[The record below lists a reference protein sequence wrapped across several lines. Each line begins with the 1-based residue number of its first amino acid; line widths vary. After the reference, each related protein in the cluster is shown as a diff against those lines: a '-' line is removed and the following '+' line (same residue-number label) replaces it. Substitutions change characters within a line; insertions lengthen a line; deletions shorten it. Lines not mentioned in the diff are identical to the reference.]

1 MANLLE
7 IENLTVELMS
17 HRGIVYA
24 LSGVDLAV
32 RPGEIHGVVGES
44 GCGKS
49 MTAKSILRL
58 HNPQRSRM
66 RGSIRFEG
74 KELLTLSNREIEKM
88 RGTDISMIFQDP
100 MTSLNPLMTIGG
112 QIADMYRFHTGASK
126 KEAME
131 KAQEMLAKVG
141 IEPAA
146 KRCRQYPFELSGGM
160 QQRVMIAM
168 AIACAATTAKHF
180 ADAQNRD
187 LPKNNQINFISCMCA
202 AIIGFLLLSS
212 DTIATDAASG
222 FNTTYLGSKGLLT
235 AFIAAFV
242 TGIIYKFFIKRN
254 ITVKM
259 PEQVPPNIS
268 QTFKDI
274 IPFSVCITVFWVFD
288 IVFRAAFGFCFAQ
301 GVIQVFQPL
310 FTAADGYIGLA
321 VIYGAMSLFWFVGVH
336 GPSIVEPAI
345 AAALVANMTDNLAA
359 FQAGQHAS
367 AVLTQGAQY
376 FVVCMG
382 GTGATLVLVFMFCF
396 LAKSQEMRAV
406 GKAAIVP
413 VCFAVNEPLLFA
425 APIVLNPVFFVPFV
439 FAPIANIWI
448 LKIFIDFLGM
458 NGFMYTL
465 PWTVPGPIGTIMG
478 LGFQPLAFVMLAL
491 ILVVDFVLYYPFF
504 RAYDAQKCAEEAE
517 ISQEELAAKN
527 AEKAAKLNDAFQGKA
542 DAKSVAAGAAAEA
555 VKVDSPAASAAP
567 AAEATTA
574 SDLNGKRVLV
584 LCQGGGTSG
593 LLANALAK
601 AAKERGIN
609 LETAAEAYGNH
620 VDMLPDFDLVVLAPQ
635 AASYLADLQKDCERV
650 GNKCVACRGKQYI
663 ELSQNG
669 DKSLAFVSE
678 QLSK

>member
-1 MANLLE
+1 MEQLIA
-7 IENLTVELMS
+7 I
-17 HRGIVYA
+17 
-24 LSGVDLAV
+24 
-32 RPGEIHGVVGES
+32 
-44 GCGKS
+44 
-49 MTAKSILRL
+49 
-58 HNPQRSRM
+58 
-66 RGSIRFEG
+66 
-74 KELLTLSNREIEKM
+74 IEKGQPFFNAIA
-88 RGTDISMIFQDP
+88 RNKYLKAIRDGFISVIPIIIFSSIFCLVASVPNIWGFYWPDDINNALWKCYNYSM
-100 MTSLNPLMTIGG
+100 
-112 QIADMYRFHTGASK
+112 
-126 KEAME
+126 
-131 KAQEMLAKVG
+131 G
-141 IEPAA
+141 I
-146 KRCRQYPFELSGGM
+146 L
-160 QQRVMIAM
+160 

-288 IVFRAAFGFCFAQ
+288 IAFRAAFGFCFAQ

-336 GPSIVEPAI
+336 GPSIVEP
-345 AAALVANMTDNLAA
+345 
-359 FQAGQHAS
+359 
-367 AVLTQGAQY
+367 
-376 FVVCMG
+376 
-382 GTGATLVLVFMFCF
+382 
-396 LAKSQEMRAV
+396 
-406 GKAAIVP
+406 AIVP

-517 ISQEELAAKN
+517 ISEEELAAKN

-555 VKVDSPAASAAP
+555 VKSDAPAAP
-567 AAEATTA
+567 AAVATEATTA

-663 ELSQNG
+663 ELSQSG